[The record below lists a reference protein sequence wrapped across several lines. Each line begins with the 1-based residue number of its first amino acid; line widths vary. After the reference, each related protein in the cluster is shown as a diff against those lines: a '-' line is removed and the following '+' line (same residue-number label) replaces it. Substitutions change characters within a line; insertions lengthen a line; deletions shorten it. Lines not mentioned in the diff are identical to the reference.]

1 MHRHAIAADGTGGPE
16 VLTGTDD
23 TLPAPGPGH
32 VLVRVRLAGVNFW
45 DVMQRRGAVPLPPDR
60 IPGVEGVGVV
70 EEVGDGVALTPG
82 TRVAWSKVPSSYANV
97 VVAPASNV
105 VAVPDALSD
114 EQAAGLIM
122 QGVTAEYLSNAT
134 TSLGSGDTAVVT
146 AAAGGVG
153 RLLTLMLR
161 ARGVHVIGVVGS
173 EPKRAVAVAD
183 DVLVESADTVAS
195 VRALAPSGVQAV
207 FDAAGGDVSPLFG
220 MLAPRGIAVLYGAAG
235 GPVSDIPAGLLA
247 SGSFYVTRTAGRDYT
262 AAPGEWEARVAA
274 VFAAAVSGTLTACIS
289 RVAALDEAA
298 DVHRALESRATT
310 GKILLRP

>member
-1 MHRHAIAADGTGGPE
+1 MHRHAIAAENTGGAE
-16 VLTGTDD
+16 VLAGIDD
-23 TLPAPGPGH
+23 TVAPPGPGQ
-32 VLVRVRLAGVNFW
+32 VLVRVRFAGVNFW
-45 DVMQRRGAVPLPPDR
+45 DVMQRRGAVPLPADR
-60 IPGVEGVGVV
+60 IPGVEGVGTI
-70 EEVGDGVALTPG
+70 EEVGDGVSLAPG
-82 TRVAWSKVPSSYANV
+82 TRVAWSRVPSSYATV
-97 VVAPASNV
+97 LVAPASSV
-105 VAVPDALSD
+105 VAVPDSLPD

-122 QGVTAEYLSNAT
+122 QGVTAEYLSSAT
-134 TSLGSGDTAVVT
+134 TSLGPGDTAVVT

-161 ARGVHVIGVVGS
+161 ARGVRVIGVVGS
-173 EPKRAVAVAD
+173 ERKRAVAVAD
-183 DVLVESADTVAS
+183 SVITESADTVAD
-195 VRALAPSGVQAV
+195 VRALEPAGVQAV

-235 GPVSDIPAGLLA
+235 GPVGDIPAGVLA

-262 AAPGEWEARVAA
+262 SAPGEWEARVSAVFSAA
-274 VFAAAVSGTLTACIS
+274 VAGELTADIS

>member
-1 MHRHAIAADGTGGPE
+1 MHRHAIAAEGTGGAE
-16 VLTGTDD
+16 VLVEVDD
-23 TLPAPGPGH
+23 TLASPGPGQ

-60 IPGVEGVGVV
+60 IPGVEGVGII
-70 EEVGDGVALTPG
+70 EAVGDGVTYAPG

-97 VVAPASNV
+97 VLAPASSFV
-105 VAVPDALSD
+105 PVPDAMSD

-122 QGVTAEYLSNAT
+122 QGVTAEYLSSAT
-134 TSLGSGDTAVVT
+134 TSLGAGDTAVVT

-161 ARGVHVIGVVGS
+161 ARGARVIGVVGS
-173 EPKRAVAVAD
+173 ERKRAVAVAD
-183 DVLVESADTVAS
+183 DVVVESADTVAD
-195 VRALAPSGVQAV
+195 VRTLAPAGAQAV

-220 MLAPRGIAVLYGAAG
+220 MLAPRGIVVIYGAAS
-235 GPVSDIPAGLLA
+235 GPVGEIAASVLAG
-247 SGSFYVTRTAGRDYT
+247 GSFYVTRTAGRDYT
-262 AAPGEWEARVAA
+262 SAPGEWESRVAA
-274 VFAAAVSGTLTACIS
+274 VFAAAVSGELTADIS
-289 RVAALDEAA
+289 RVAALGEAA